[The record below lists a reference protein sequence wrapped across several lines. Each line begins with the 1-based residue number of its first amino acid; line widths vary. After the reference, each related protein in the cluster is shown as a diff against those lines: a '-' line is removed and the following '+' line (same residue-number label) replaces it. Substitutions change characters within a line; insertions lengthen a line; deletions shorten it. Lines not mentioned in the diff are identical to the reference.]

1 MPLLDAEATLCITI
15 KQGILKI
22 MQLNQMYV
30 FVMSVTEVTVV
41 TGGLP
46 PHALN
51 MECSGQNGIIGNWWI
66 ATSNLVSHT

>member
-1 MPLLDAEATLCITI
+1 MYNYQAGNFENNAVESDVCIRDECY
-15 KQGILKI
+15 QGHCG
-22 MQLNQMYV
+22 YWW
-30 FVMSVTEVTVV
+30 SS
-41 TGGLP
+41 